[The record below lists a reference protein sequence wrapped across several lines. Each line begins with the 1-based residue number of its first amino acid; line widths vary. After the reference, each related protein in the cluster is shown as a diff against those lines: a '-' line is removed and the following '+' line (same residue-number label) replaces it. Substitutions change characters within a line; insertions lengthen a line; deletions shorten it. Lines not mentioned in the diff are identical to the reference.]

1 MELIGESLGVR
12 RADSYKRLRLLDD
25 VDAILADSAEL
36 IALHRLDPAA
46 LREEIFIG
54 MLDDK
59 PLSA

>member
-36 IALHRLDPAA
+36 IALHRLDPA
-46 LREEIFIG
+46 EEIFIG